1 MTTAA
6 TDHPAACERYATMIA
21 RRLGEARADLG
32 RQWQAP
38 HPRVRSFVLDDVLPA
53 DEARALYDV
62 FPVPA
67 QMMRRRGLKESKYVS
82 AQLDRHAPAL
92 EAVTFAFQA
101 PAVLA
106 LLEQI
111 TGIGALE
118 PDPQLYAGGLSVMV
132 RGDFLNPHLDN
143 SHDGGQRRY
152 RVLNALYYLTP
163 GWREDAGG
171 QLELWDQGVS
181 HPPRAIASRCNRLVL
196 METTPR
202 SWHSVSP
209 IRGDGRRTCVS
220 NYFFRQRPVTGG
232 DYFHATSFRG
242 RPGQP
247 LRDLLLRV
255 DNRLRTRILTL
266 VRIPTRHIYDR

>member
-1 MTTAA
+1 VNHAA
-6 TDHPAACERYATMIA
+6 LIA
-21 RRLGEARADLG
+21 RRLHEARAELT
-32 RQWQAP
+32 REWQAP
-38 HPRVRSFVLDDVLPA
+38 GQRVRSFVLDELLPA
-53 DEARALYDV
+53 GEARALYDA
-62 FPVPA
+62 FPAPDR
-67 QMMRRRGLKESKYVS
+67 MMRRRSLKESKYVT
-82 AQLDRHAPAL
+82 AQLDRHAAAL

-101 PAVLA
+101 PPVLA

-111 TGIGALE
+111 TGIAALE

-163 GWREDAGG
+163 DWREEAGG
-171 QLELWDQGVS
+171 ALELWDRGLGS
-181 HPPRAIASRCNRLVL
+181 PPRVIASRCNRLVL

-209 IRGDGRRTCVS
+209 VRGEGRRTCVS
-220 NYFFRQRPVTGG
+220 NYFFRQRPVDGA

-247 LRDLLLRV
+247 LRDLILRA

-266 VRIPTRHIYDR
+266 VRVPTRHIYRR